1 VPLEQDMEQKTRN
14 PWSWIPSLYF
24 AEGLP
29 YVAVMVVAGIMY
41 KRLGLANDTIA
52 MYTGWLNLPWVIKP
66 LWSPFVEIF
75 KTKRWWIVLMQLV
88 LGVGLA
94 GVAFSLHATHWVQMT
109 FAFLFLVAFSSATH
123 DIACD
128 GFYMLALPAH
138 NQAAFMGIRNT
149 SYRIAMITGQ
159 GLLVMLAGYIEQTT
173 QNLKVAWMIVYGI
186 FTVLFLLLLAL
197 HKFSLPRPDSDHSL
211 ETHSV
216 SHILREFGGTF
227 VSFFKKKHVWG
238 TLLFILFYRFGEAQI
253 TVISKL
259 FMLDQRSAG
268 GLGLSTEE
276 VGFLY
281 GVVSVVFL
289 LLGGILGGVFIS
301 RNGLK
306 YWLWP
311 MGLMIN
317 VPHLTYVY
325 LSQFYPTSLWAVST
339 CVAIEQ
345 FGYGFGFV
353 AFMVYLMYFS
363 EGKYKT
369 AHYAICT
376 GIMALGMM
384 LPTMVAGKVQQ
395 WLGYPHFFLWVMFC
409 TVFTFIG
416 VAVIKVDKDFG
427 KRKV

>member
-1 VPLEQDMEQKTRN
+1 MKKSQS

-41 KRLGLANDTIA
+41 KRLGLDNDTIA
-52 MYTGWLNLPWVIKP
+52 VYTGWLNLPWVIKP
-66 LWSPFVEIF
+66 FWSPFVEIF
-75 KTKRWWIVLMQLV
+75 KTKRWWIVMMQLF

-94 GVAFSLHATHWVQMT
+94 GVAFSLTTTVWVQMT

-138 NQAAFMGIRNT
+138 NQAAFIGIRNT

-173 QNLKVAWMIVYGI
+173 HNLKLAWMIVYGI
-186 FTVLFLLLLAL
+186 FTGLFVLLLAL
-197 HKFSLPRPDSDHSL
+197 HKFSLPKPDGDQLS
-211 ETHSV
+211 EARSV
-216 SHILREFGGTF
+216 KLILGEFGETF
-227 VSFFKKKHVWG
+227 ISFFKKKQVFAS
-238 TLLFILFYRFGEAQI
+238 LLFILVYRFGEAQI
-253 TVISKL
+253 SVIGKL
-259 FMLDQRSAG
+259 FMLDEKISG

-281 GVVSVVFL
+281 GVVSVAFL
-289 LLGGILGGVFIS
+289 LLGGILGGVVIS

-306 YWLWP
+306 FWLWP
-311 MGLMIN
+311 MAIMIN

-325 LSQFYPTSLWAVST
+325 LSQVHPDSFFAIST

-345 FGYGFGFV
+345 FGYGFGFA

-376 GIMALGMM
+376 GFMALGMM
-384 LPTMVAGKVQQ
+384 LPTMVAGRLQQ
-395 WLGYPHFFLWVMFC
+395 WLGYPDFFLWVMFC
-409 TVFTFIG
+409 AVFTFIG
-416 VAVIKVDKDFG
+416 VAVIKVDKEFG
-427 KRKV
+427 KKKE

>member
-1 VPLEQDMEQKTRN
+1 MEQKTKN

-41 KRLGLANDTIA
+41 KRLGLDNDTIA

-66 LWSPFVEIF
+66 FWSPFVEIF
-75 KTKRWWIVLMQLV
+75 KTKRWWIVLMQLI

-94 GVAFSLHATHWVQMT
+94 GVAFSLHTTLWVQMT

-128 GFYMLALPAH
+128 GFYMLALPDH
-138 NQAAFMGIRNT
+138 QQASFIGIRNT
-149 SYRIAMITGQ
+149 SYRIAMISGQ
-159 GLLVMLAGYIEQTT
+159 GLLVMLAGYIEHTT
-173 QNLKVAWMIVYGI
+173 QNIKLAWMVVYGI
-186 FTVLFLLLLAL
+186 FSGLFVLLLTL
-197 HKFSLPRPDSDHSL
+197 HKFSLPRPISDQPS
-211 ETHSV
+211 ETRTVGEIFS
-216 SHILREFGGTF
+216 EFGQTF
-227 VSFFKKKHVWG
+227 VSFFKKKQVWA
-238 TLLFILFYRFGEAQI
+238 TLVFILLYRFGEAQI
-253 TVISKL
+253 TVIGKL
-259 FMLDQRSAG
+259 FMIDPLNKG

-289 LLGGILGGVFIS
+289 LLGGILGGVVIS

-311 MGLMIN
+311 MAVMIN

-325 LSQFYPTSLWAVST
+325 LSQVYPTSLWAVST

-345 FGYGFGFV
+345 FGYGFGFA

-369 AHYAICT
+369 AHYAIST
-376 GIMALGMM
+376 GFMALGMM
-384 LPTMVAGKVQQ
+384 LPTMVAGKVQH

-409 TVFTFIG
+409 AVFTFIG
-416 VAVIKVDKDFG
+416 VALVKVDKDFG
-427 KRKV
+427 KKKI

>member
-1 VPLEQDMEQKTRN
+1 MEQKSKN

-41 KRLGLANDTIA
+41 KRLGLDNDAIA
-52 MYTGWLNLPWVIKP
+52 IFTGWLNLPWVIKP
-66 LWSPFVEIF
+66 FWSPFVEIF
-75 KTKRWWIVLMQLV
+75 KTKRWWIVLMQLI

-94 GVAFSLHATHWVQMT
+94 GVAFSLHTTLWVQLT

-138 NQAAFMGIRNT
+138 DQAAFVGIRNT
-149 SYRIAMITGQ
+149 SYRIAMISGQ

-173 QNLKVAWMIVYGI
+173 HNLKLAWMIVYGI
-186 FTVLFLLLLAL
+186 FAGLFVLLLSL
-197 HKFSLPRPDSDHSL
+197 HKFSLPKPDSDHPSD
-211 ETHSV
+211 TRSV
-216 SHILREFGGTF
+216 REIFCEFGDTF
-227 VSFFKKKHVWG
+227 VSFFRKKQVWAA
-238 TLLFILFYRFGEAQI
+238 LVFILLYRFGEAQI
-253 TVISKL
+253 SVIGKL
-259 FMLDQRSAG
+259 FMIDPKANG

-289 LLGGILGGVFIS
+289 LLGGIMGGVVIS

-311 MGLMIN
+311 MALMIN
-317 VPHLTYVY
+317 IPHLTYVY
-325 LSQFYPTSLWAVST
+325 LSQVYPTSLWAVST

-345 FGYGFGFV
+345 FGYGFGFA

-363 EGKYKT
+363 DGK
-369 AHYAICT
+369 I
-376 GIMALGMM
+376 
-384 LPTMVAGKVQQ
+384 
-395 WLGYPHFFLWVMFC
+395 
-409 TVFTFIG
+409 
-416 VAVIKVDKDFG
+416 
-427 KRKV
+427 